1 MELGSASS
9 CLWMVGTRTPWKR
22 HALRRQMVSS
32 KLDALKKVLKGMLG
46 EGFSLGGSLKSE
58 VPSGPSSTRYQG

>member
-1 MELGSASS
+1 
-9 CLWMVGTRTPWKR
+9 
-22 HALRRQMVSS
+22 MVSS